1 MSVQHPSPVLP
12 RPASAVS
19 TGVGMAGLA
28 GLLIWL
34 IIALTFGM
42 DGPYAALMN
51 VAFCG
56 VPMVLWS
63 LLVDRV
69 HRNPTTGI
77 DWDSP
82 PKSSREILD
91 VSLTKLTGLWAT
103 WALIAAIYA
112 VARFYWQGNYVFA
125 MEMFAAAAIPLFVL
139 SIPYV
144 IWLDRR
150 LVEPRDGAWALGAML
165 TGRHDYDSQA
175 IYAHLRSW
183 AVKGNLF
190 PAGFAM

>member
-1 MSVQHPSPVLP
+1 MSAKYTRPIPP
-12 RPASAVS
+12 RPVSAVS
-19 TGVGMAGLA
+19 TGVGMVGLA
-28 GLLIWL
+28 GLAVWL
-34 IIALTFGM
+34 LIALNFGM

-82 PKSSREILD
+82 PKPTRAILD
-91 VSLTKLTGLWAT
+91 ISLTKLTGLWAT

-112 VARFYWQGNYVFA
+112 IARFYWQGNYVFA
-125 MEMFAAAAIPLFVL
+125 MEIFAAAAAPLFVL
-139 SIPYV
+139 SIPLCPV
-144 IWLDRR
+144 
-150 LVEPRDGAWALGAML
+150 A
-165 TGRHDYDSQA
+165 
-175 IYAHLRSW
+175 
-183 AVKGNLF
+183 
-190 PAGFAM
+190 